1 VVGGVSCYSSSQSTL
16 KEIRMNRWLVAALL
30 CLVLPVQGLAAGG
43 ILRVA
48 NPGHPASLDPHRI
61 TGVWENRIV
70 GDMLMGLTTEGPAGE
85 VVGGAAASWE
95 VSADGLRYE
104 FRLREHQWS
113 DGPPVTAED
122 FVYSFRRMM
131 SGDTTSP
138 YAQFFWVIEN
148 GREVTAGE
156 LPPTA
161 LGVEALAPGVLEI
174 RLARRTPY
182 FAGLLMHFAAF
193 PVPRHAV
200 EAHGRA
206 WTEPGKMPANGP
218 FRLAARVPNDHVLL
232 EKNPLFFA
240 ADEVRLDGIRY
251 FGLEDRDAAL
261 LRFRAGELDVL
272 RDFPAGRTA
281 WLRERMPE
289 AVRTAPWLG
298 LSFLAVNHGR
308 EALQDVRVRE
318 ALSLAIDRRIITERV
333 LGSGER
339 PAWSLVPPGT
349 AGYPQPAEAAWR
361 DDAMPAR
368 KAKARALMEAAGFS
382 RSSPLRLRLRYPV
395 SENERR
401 VAIALQSM
409 WRGILVETELERA
422 ETAVHY
428 AALQQGDFDLGLAS
442 WLAVYDDP
450 QTFTLLLQTES
461 GPNNLGGYSS
471 TEYDRLTD
479 QASRQADPEARA
491 ALLREAEALAMREQ
505 ALIPLYHHAARNLV
519 SPRVLGWQDNM
530 LDVHRSRYLG
540 LDTAAGD

>member
-1 VVGGVSCYSSSQSTL
+1 
-16 KEIRMNRWLVAALL
+16 MNRCLAAGLL
-30 CLVLPVQGLAAGG
+30 SFLLPVQALAGG
-43 ILRVA
+43 GVLRVA

-85 VVGGAAASWE
+85 ITGGAAESWQ
-95 VSADGLRYE
+95 VSDDGLRYE
-104 FRLREHQWS
+104 FRLREHHWS
-113 DGPPVTAED
+113 DGPRVTADD

-148 GREVTAGE
+148 GREVTAGR

-161 LGVEALAPGVLEI
+161 LGVEALAPDRLEI

-182 FAGLLMHFAAF
+182 FPGLLLHFAAF
-193 PVPRHAV
+193 PVPRHAI

-206 WTEPGKMPANGP
+206 WTEPGRMPANGA
-218 FRLAARVPNDHVLL
+218 FRLAERVPNDHVLL
-232 EKNPLFFA
+232 EKNPRFFG
-240 ADEVRLDGIRY
+240 ADQVRLDGVRY

-272 RDFPAGRTA
+272 RDFPAGQTA
-281 WLRERMPE
+281 WLRERLPD
-289 AVRTAPWLG
+289 AVRTTPWLG
-298 LSFLAVNHGR
+298 LSFLAVNHAR
-308 EALQDVRVRE
+308 EALQDRRVRR
-318 ALSLAIDRRIITERV
+318 ALSLAVDRRIITERV
-333 LGSGER
+333 LGSGEQ

-349 AGYPQPAEAAWR
+349 SGYAQPAQVDWR
-361 DDAMPAR
+361 DEPMAER
-368 KAKARALMEAAGFS
+368 RALAAALMAEAGFH
-382 RSSPLRLRLRYPV
+382 RANPLRLRLRYPV

-409 WRGILVETELERA
+409 WRAIHVEAVLERA
-422 ETAVHY
+422 ETAIHY

-450 QTFTLLLQTES
+450 QTFTLLLQTQS

-471 TEYDRLTD
+471 AEYDRLTALAA
-479 QASRQADPEARA
+479 QQADPAARA
-491 ALLREAEALAMREQ
+491 ELLREAEALALREQ
-505 ALIPLYHHAARNLV
+505 ALLPLYHHAARNLV
-519 SPRVLGWQDNM
+519 SPQVLGWQDNL

-540 LDTAAGD
+540 LAPANDG

>member
-1 VVGGVSCYSSSQSTL
+1 
-16 KEIRMNRWLVAALL
+16 MNRRLAAALL
-30 CLVLPVQGLAAGG
+30 CLALPAQALAAGG
-43 ILRVA
+43 VLRVA

-70 GDMLMGLTTEGPAGE
+70 GDMLIGLTTEGPAGE
-85 VVGGAAASWE
+85 VVGGAATSWE

-104 FRLREHQWS
+104 FRLREHHWS

-148 GREVTAGE
+148 GREVTAGD
-156 LPPTA
+156 LPPAA
-161 LGVEALAPGVLEI
+161 LGVAALAADRLEI

-182 FAGLLMHFAAF
+182 FPGLLMHFAAF

-200 EAHGRA
+200 EAHGRS
-206 WTEPGKMPANGP
+206 WTEPGRMPANGP
-218 FRLAARVPNDHVLL
+218 FRLASRVPNDHVLL
-232 EKNPLFFA
+232 EKNPRFYS
-240 ADEVRLDGIRY
+240 ADEVRLDGVRY

-289 AVRTAPWLG
+289 AVRTAPYLG
-298 LSFLAVNHGR
+298 LSFLAVNHER
-308 EALQDVRVRE
+308 KALQDRRIRE
-318 ALSLAIDRRIITERV
+318 ALSMAIDRRIIAERV

-349 AGYPQPAEAAWR
+349 NGYPEPARAAWR
-361 DDAMPAR
+361 EEPMHDR
-368 KAKARALMEAAGFS
+368 KARARALMEAAGFS

-422 ETAVHY
+422 ETAIHY

-461 GPNNLGGYSS
+461 GPNNLGGYSNPA
-471 TEYDRLTD
+471 YDELTR
-479 QASRQADPEARA
+479 QASAQSDPASRA

-505 ALIPLYHHAARNLV
+505 ALIPLYHHVARNLV
-519 SPRVLGWQDNM
+519 STRVLGWQDNM

-540 LDTAAGD
+540 LAASGAD